1 MCPHTNNL
9 LLFAIHYH
17 LCIVSFAISQYW
29 ANCVS
34 NDVFRNIRIIR
45 LFLSQAEV
53 HAHWIS
59 FSITL
64 LVHQQLWMHH
74 DQDINKTLCELWLLI
89 IHSYNGHSLVTTL
102 LEMLMMLMALMLRMV
117 TMIIVI
123 KDNTKAGQVLSSWW
137 KVRAVSYCVWIKE
150 KLSQ

>member
-1 MCPHTNNL
+1 MIQCVHCPRTNNL

-34 NDVFRNIRIIR
+34 NDVFRNIRIIT

-74 DQDINKTLCELWLLI
+74 DQDIKKTLCELWFII
-89 IHSYNGHSLVTTL
+89 IHSHNDHSLMTSL
-102 LEMLMMLMALMLRMV
+102 LEMLTMLMALMLRMV

-123 KDNTKAGQVLSSWW
+123 MTMMKIIVIAMTMVMMLMNKPLS
-137 KVRAVSYCVWIKE
+137 K
-150 KLSQ
+150 